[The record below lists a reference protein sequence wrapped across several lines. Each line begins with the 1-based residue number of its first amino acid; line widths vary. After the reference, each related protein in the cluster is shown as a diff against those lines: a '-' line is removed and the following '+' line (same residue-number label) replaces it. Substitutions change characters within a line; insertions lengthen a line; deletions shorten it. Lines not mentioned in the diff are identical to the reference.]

1 MASIAAEAPSTRPTL
16 LQMAAVER
24 IRNGKAALERWLEAE
39 RDQLP
44 LWIPV
49 MLGAGITAWFLMPD
63 PTWWKATLLALAGV
77 ALFALAIGRGGRA
90 GRVVAVAA
98 LLAAAGLALVWWR
111 AENASAAILKRPAIV
126 PFEAR
131 VERIEPL

>member
-1 MASIAAEAPSTRPTL
+1 MASIAAEAPSTR
-16 LQMAAVER
+16 LQRLQVAGFDGFR
-24 IRNGKAALERWLEAE
+24 HRKAALERWLEAE

-49 MLGAGITAWFLMPD
+49 TLGAGITAWFLMPD
-63 PTWWKATLLALAGV
+63 ATWWKATLLVLAGT

-98 LLAAAGLALVWWR
+98 LLAGAGLALIWWR
-111 AENASAAILKRPAIV
+111 AENASAAI
-126 PFEAR
+126 
-131 VERIEPL
+131 